1 MVSRNGHGFDDLHQR
16 FAAWRQRRSRGTRIP
31 ELLWRAA
38 VKAARAH
45 GVSPTSRHLGVD
57 YYALARR
64 LTGKSRAAAGPGV
77 MKFVEVPGPVLP
89 TGPAGVVELQDD
101 KGRRLRV
108 EVRDAGGVEP
118 LARSLWK
125 RRR

>member
-1 MVSRNGHGFDDLHQR
+1 
-16 FAAWRQRRSRGTRIP
+16 
-31 ELLWRAA
+31 
-38 VKAARAH
+38 
-45 GVSPTSRHLGVD
+45 
-57 YYALARR
+57 
-64 LTGKSRAAAGPGV
+64 